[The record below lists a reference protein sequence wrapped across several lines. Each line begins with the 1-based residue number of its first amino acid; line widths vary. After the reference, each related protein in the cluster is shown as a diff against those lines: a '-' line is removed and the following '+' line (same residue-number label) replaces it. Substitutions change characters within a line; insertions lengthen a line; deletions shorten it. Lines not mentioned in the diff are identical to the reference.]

1 MCLHITVCLYNHLWP
16 PGFRLWLFH
25 IQLHIS
31 LCGWLPVLYALYGFV
46 FAKRWAKKSQVLGNK
61 SCSFPSFAA
70 HRFIAHKTALPADN
84 EKFTLMIV
92 CFFLKSNHLVLRRM
106 KVFSMMNFTVF
117 DANIKCA
124 GRVNKNGRL
133 MIVSE
138 EAVRRAESR
147 SRKNQSERWD
157 LSPDSFKIYK
167 RSNFINSELNK
178 FPSVKRFY
186 IISCVNREDFTFIF
200 FLTVKAWKTWRGKLE
215 RRRQNLFSRPGPIRF
230 TVVFTCVFLSCP
242 WRHARNKIWLVGFWD
257 AIFFAACFGWLSAFN
272 NTG

>member
-1 MCLHITVCLYNHLWP
+1 MVLCSPSDERRNRKCLEISHVP
-16 PGFRLWLFH
+16 SQAS
-25 IQLHIS
+25 QLI
-31 LCGWLPVLYALYGFV
+31 ALLRTKPHFL
-46 FAKRWAKKSQVLGNK
+46 RIMKS
-61 SCSFPSFAA
+61 S
-70 HRFIAHKTALPADN
+70 
-84 EKFTLMIV
+84 
-92 CFFLKSNHLVLRRM
+92 LKSNHLVLRRM

-124 GRVNKNGRL
+124 DRVNKNGRL

-200 FLTVKAWKTWRGKLE
+200 F
-215 RRRQNLFSRPGPIRF
+215 
-230 TVVFTCVFLSCP
+230 
-242 WRHARNKIWLVGFWD
+242 
-257 AIFFAACFGWLSAFN
+257 
-272 NTG
+272 

>member
-31 LCGWLPVLYALYGFV
+31 LCGWLPVLYALYSFV

-84 EKFTLMIV
+84 EKFALMIV

-167 RSNFINSELNK
+167 RPNFINSELNK

-186 IISCVNREDFTFIF
+186 IISCVNREDLTFIF
-200 FLTVKAWKTWRGKLE
+200 FNCKSLKNMAREFGAQTAKFIFSPRPHTFYSCVHLCFPFVPMTSCSK
-215 RRRQNLFSRPGPIRF
+215 QNLTCGFLRCHFSRGL
-230 TVVFTCVFLSCP
+230 FLVTIC
-242 WRHARNKIWLVGFWD
+242 L
-257 AIFFAACFGWLSAFN
+257 
-272 NTG
+272 

>member
-1 MCLHITVCLYNHLWP
+1 
-16 PGFRLWLFH
+16 
-25 IQLHIS
+25 
-31 LCGWLPVLYALYGFV
+31 
-46 FAKRWAKKSQVLGNK
+46 
-61 SCSFPSFAA
+61 
-70 HRFIAHKTALPADN
+70 
-84 EKFTLMIV
+84 
-92 CFFLKSNHLVLRRM
+92 M

-133 MIVSE
+133 MI
-138 EAVRRAESR
+138 AVRRAESR

-257 AIFFAACFGWLSAFN
+257 AIFLAACFWWLSAFK

>member
-61 SCSFPSFAA
+61 SCPSQASQLIALLRTKPHFLRIMKSSLLLSKIKSFGFA
-70 HRFIAHKTALPADN
+70 KD
-84 EKFTLMIV
+84 E
-92 CFFLKSNHLVLRRM
+92 
-106 KVFSMMNFTVF
+106 SMMNFTVF

-133 MIVSE
+133 MI
-138 EAVRRAESR
+138 AVRRAESR

-157 LSPDSFKIYK
+157 LSPDSFKIY
-167 RSNFINSELNK
+167 INSELNK

-257 AIFFAACFGWLSAFN
+257 AIFLAACFWWLSAFK

>member
-1 MCLHITVCLYNHLWP
+1 MCLHITVCLYNNLWP

-25 IQLHIS
+25 IQLDIS

-61 SCSFPSFAA
+61 SCSFQSFAA
-70 HRFIAHKTALPADN
+70 YRFIAHKTALPADN
-84 EKFTLMIV
+84 EKFALMIV

-138 EAVRRAESR
+138 EAVRRAESW

-167 RSNFINSELNK
+167 RPNFINSELNK

-186 IISCVNREDFTFIF
+186 IISCVNREDFTFFF
-200 FLTVKAWKTWRGKLE
+200 FLTVKA
-215 RRRQNLFSRPGPIRF
+215 
-230 TVVFTCVFLSCP
+230 
-242 WRHARNKIWLVGFWD
+242 
-257 AIFFAACFGWLSAFN
+257 
-272 NTG
+272 

>member
-1 MCLHITVCLYNHLWP
+1 
-16 PGFRLWLFH
+16 
-25 IQLHIS
+25 
-31 LCGWLPVLYALYGFV
+31 
-46 FAKRWAKKSQVLGNK
+46 
-61 SCSFPSFAA
+61 
-70 HRFIAHKTALPADN
+70 
-84 EKFTLMIV
+84 
-92 CFFLKSNHLVLRRM
+92 M

-133 MIVSE
+133 MIASE

-200 FLTVKAWKTWRGKLE
+200 FFLTVKAWKTWRGKLE

-257 AIFFAACFGWLSAFN
+257 AIFLAACFWWLSAFN